1 MDDKSSSEYV
11 KLFYLECVAVKSTR
25 FHVGALA
32 TISIDIE
39 IANNRSYL
47 YHFWFGIEQVF
58 VNGHL
63 FK

>member
-47 YHFWFGIEQVF
+47 YHF
-58 VNGHL
+58 
-63 FK
+63 